1 MEERKLKRLR
11 DWAAGPV
18 IEVEPVIKIEV
29 KNIANLNSRKS
40 VRMSTPKSNSLY
52 PSLKALQQQDPL
64 NSWKRVRMSTPKS
77 NSLYPSLK
85 ALQQQD
91 QVLTSAMKVEP
102 TILRDNI
109 SISRLGWNRDE
120 TSVRMRCRTDAN
132 LKAAA
137 FLSKH

>member
-52 PSLKALQQQDPL
+52 PSLKALQQQD
-64 NSWKRVRMSTPKS
+64 
-77 NSLYPSLK
+77 
-85 ALQQQD
+85 

-109 SISRLGWNRDE
+109 SISRLGWNRDK